1 MQLRDIIE
9 RIEKIDEHQVRF
21 VLKHPEAPFLADL
34 AMPFGSI
41 LSAEY
46 AGQLI
51 ARGKGDELNSKPIGT
66 GPFVFTRYRKDAQAA
81 TRPTPT
87 TGRVSRPSTT
97 WCWRSPSIP
106 TCACSACAATN
117 ARSP

>member
-1 MQLRDIIE
+1 MLFSFQRMLDPQHPAHDLSPSGYPYADAMQLRDIIE

-66 GPFVFTRYRKDAQAA
+66 GPFVFTRYRKDAQVQL
-81 TRPTPT
+81 RGQPRLLE
-87 TGRVSRPSTT
+87 G
-97 WCWRSPSIP
+97 
-106 TCACSACAATN
+106 
-117 ARSP
+117 